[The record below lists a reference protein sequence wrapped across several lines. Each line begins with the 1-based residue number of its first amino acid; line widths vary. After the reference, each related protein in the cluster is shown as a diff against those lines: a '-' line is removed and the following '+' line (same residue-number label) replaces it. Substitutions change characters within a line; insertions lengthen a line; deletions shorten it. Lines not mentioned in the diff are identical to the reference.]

1 MTSCDAIVIGGG
13 HNGLVCA
20 ALLARKGRRVI
31 LCEAAE
37 EVGGAARTVEFA
49 PGFRVSHVA
58 HVLNQLHPEVVRTL
72 DLTRH
77 GLALAATNIPT
88 TALSADGRH
97 LTLHGAF
104 GERLAGDLPAGE
116 AEAWAALRARLL
128 RFAGAL
134 QPFLTRVPPRLRGG
148 GRGDALAL
156 GRLGWAIRRLGREEM
171 REFLRMI
178 LMDVADALEE
188 ELSDPRLMGAVAF
201 DAVLGTHLGPRSP
214 TSLLALLHRLAGH
227 ADGVPA
233 ALALPKGGMGAV
245 AAAIA
250 AAARAAGAEIRTN
263 APVAR
268 ILVEADRAVGVAL
281 AEGAEIRAP
290 VVVSGAN
297 PRTTFLGLLGPRALD
312 AGFVRRIGHVRMRG
326 NAAKLHLALDG
337 LPDFPGLSPEQL
349 AGRLVI
355 APGIDAVEAA
365 FNPAKYGE
373 ASPEPVLEAV
383 IPSLTDPSL
392 APAGKH
398 VMSVVAQ
405 YAPADLHGGWKAGG
419 PAFRDRILK
428 GLERPL
434 PGLSAR
440 VLAAELLTPAD
451 LEARYRMPGGHWH
464 HGELAVDQLMM
475 LRPVHGAGQ
484 YATPVPG
491 LYLCGA
497 GSHPGGGV
505 MGAAGLNA
513 ACRILAGGRDG

>member
-20 ALLARKGRRVI
+20 ALLARKGRKVV
-31 LCEAAE
+31 LLEAAGE
-37 EVGGAARTVEFA
+37 IGGAARTVEFA

-58 HVLNQLHPEVVRTL
+58 HVLNQLHPEVIRAL
-72 DLTRH
+72 DLKRH
-77 GLALAATNIPT
+77 GLALAASNIPT

-104 GERLAGDLPAGE
+104 GERLAGELPAGE
-116 AEAWAALRARLL
+116 AEAWALLRARLL

-134 QPFLTRVPPRLRGG
+134 RPFLTRVPPRLRGG

-156 GRLGWAIRRLGREEM
+156 GKLGWAIRRLGREEM

-178 LMDVADALEE
+178 LMDVADVLEE
-188 ELSDPRLMGAVAF
+188 ELSDSRLMGAVAF

-214 TSLLALLHRLAGH
+214 TSLLALLHRLAGQ

-233 ALALPKGGMGAV
+233 ALALPKGGMGTV

-250 AAARAAGAEIRTN
+250 AAARAAGVEIRTN

-297 PRTTFLGLLGPRALD
+297 PRTTFLDLLGPRALD

-337 LPDFPGLSPEQL
+337 LPEGMDRTLL
-349 AGRLVI
+349 AGRLVV
-355 APGIDAVEAA
+355 APDIDAVEAA

-405 YAPADLHGGWKAGG
+405 YAPAGLRGGWEAGG
-419 PAFRDRILK
+419 PAFRDSILK
-428 GLERPL
+428 ELERHL

-440 VLAAELLTPAD
+440 VQAAELLTPAD

-464 HGELAVDQLMM
+464 HGELAVDQMMM

-484 YATPVPG
+484 YATPLPG

-513 ACRILAGGRDG
+513 ARRILAEAR

>member
-20 ALLARKGRRVI
+20 ALLARKGRKVV
-31 LCEAAE
+31 LLEAAE
-37 EVGGAARTVEFA
+37 EIGGAARTVEFA
-49 PGFRVSHVA
+49 PGFHVSHVA
-58 HVLNQLHPEVVRTL
+58 HVLNQLHPEVIRAL
-72 DLTRH
+72 DLKRH
-77 GLALAATNIPT
+77 GLTLAATNIPT
-88 TALSADGRH
+88 TALSVEGRP

-104 GERLAGDLPAGE
+104 GERLAGELPAGE

-134 QPFLTRVPPRLRGG
+134 RPFLTQVPPRLRGG

-156 GRLGWAIRRLGREEM
+156 GKLGWAIRRLGREEM

-178 LMDVADALEE
+178 LMDVADVLEE

-214 TSLLALLHRLAGH
+214 TSLLALLHRLAGQ

-233 ALALPKGGMGAV
+233 ALALPKGGMGTV

-250 AAARAAGAEIRTN
+250 AAARATGVEIRTG
-263 APVAR
+263 APVAK

-297 PRTTFLGLLGPRALD
+297 PRTTFLDLLGPRVLD

-337 LPDFPGLSPEQL
+337 LPEGLAPALL
-349 AGRLVI
+349 AGRLVV

-405 YAPADLHGGWKAGG
+405 YAPAELRGGWEAGG
-419 PAFRDRILK
+419 PAFRDSILK
-428 GLERPL
+428 GLERHL

-513 ACRILAGGRDG
+513 ARKILAEAR

>member
-1 MTSCDAIVIGGG
+1 MTSCDAIIIGGG

-20 ALLARKGRRVI
+20 ALLARKGRKVV
-31 LCEAAE
+31 LLEAAE
-37 EVGGAARTVEFA
+37 EIGGAARTVEFA

-58 HVLNQLHPEVVRTL
+58 HVLNQLHPEVIRAL
-72 DLTRH
+72 DLPRH
-77 GLALAATNIPT
+77 GLAFAATNIPT
-88 TALSADGRH
+88 TALSADGRP

-134 QPFLTRVPPRLRGG
+134 RPFLTQVPPRLRGG

-156 GRLGWAIRRLGREEM
+156 GKLGWAIRRLGREEM

-178 LMDVADALEE
+178 LMDLADVLEE

-214 TSLLALLHRLAGH
+214 TSLLALLHRLAGQ

-233 ALALPKGGMGAV
+233 ALALPKGGMGTVAV
-245 AAAIA
+245 AIA
-250 AAARAAGAEIRTN
+250 AAARAAGVEIRTN
-263 APVAR
+263 APVAK
-268 ILVEADRAVGVAL
+268 ILVEADRAVGVVL
-281 AEGAEIRAP
+281 AEGTEIRAP
-290 VVVSGAN
+290 LVVSGAN
-297 PRTTFLGLLGPRALD
+297 PRTTFLDLLGPRALD
-312 AGFVRRIGHVRMRG
+312 TGFVRRIRHIRMRG

-337 LPDFPGLSPEQL
+337 LPALPGLDPALL
-349 AGRLVI
+349 AGRLVV

-373 ASPEPVLEAV
+373 ASPEPVLEAL

-398 VMSVVAQ
+398 VMSIIAQ
-405 YAPADLHGGWKAGG
+405 YAPADLRGGWEAGG
-419 PAFRDRILK
+419 PAFRDRILAV
-428 GLERPL
+428 LERHL

-464 HGELAVDQLMM
+464 HGELAVDQMMM

-491 LYLCGA
+491 LFLCGA

-513 ACRILAGGRDG
+513 ARRILAEAR

>member
-20 ALLARKGRRVI
+20 ALLARKGRKVV
-31 LCEAAE
+31 LLEAAD

-58 HVLNQLHPEVVRTL
+58 HVLNQLHPEVIRAL
-72 DLTRH
+72 DLPRH
-77 GLALAATNIPT
+77 GLALAASNIPT
-88 TALSADGRH
+88 TALSAEGRP
-97 LTLHGAF
+97 LTLRGAF

-134 QPFLTRVPPRLRGG
+134 QPFLTQVPPRLRNG
-148 GRGDALAL
+148 GRGDTLAL

-178 LMDVADALEE
+178 LMDVADVLEE

-214 TSLLALLHRLAGH
+214 TSLLVLLHRLAGQ

-233 ALALPKGGMGAV
+233 ALALPKGGMGTV

-250 AAARAAGAEIRTN
+250 AAARAARVEIRTG
-263 APVAR
+263 APVAK
-268 ILVEADRAVGVAL
+268 ILVEGDRAVGVAL

-290 VVVSGAN
+290 IIVSGAN
-297 PRTTFLGLLGPRALD
+297 PRTTFLDLLGPRALD

-337 LPDFPGLSPEQL
+337 LPEGLDRALL

-355 APGIDAVEAA
+355 APGMDAVEAA

-405 YAPADLHGGWKAGG
+405 YAPAGLRGGWEAGG
-419 PAFRDRILK
+419 PAFRDRILAV
-428 GLERPL
+428 LERHL

-513 ACRILAGGRDG
+513 ARRILVEAS

>member
-1 MTSCDAIVIGGG
+1 M
-13 HNGLVCA
+13 
-20 ALLARKGRRVI
+20 
-31 LCEAAE
+31 
-37 EVGGAARTVEFA
+37 
-49 PGFRVSHVA
+49 
-58 HVLNQLHPEVVRTL
+58 
-72 DLTRH
+72 
-77 GLALAATNIPT
+77 
-88 TALSADGRH
+88 
-97 LTLHGAF
+97 
-104 GERLAGDLPAGE
+104 
-116 AEAWAALRARLL
+116 
-128 RFAGAL
+128 
-134 QPFLTRVPPRLRGG
+134 
-148 GRGDALAL
+148 
-156 GRLGWAIRRLGREEM
+156 
-171 REFLRMI
+171 
-178 LMDVADALEE
+178 
-188 ELSDPRLMGAVAF
+188 
-201 DAVLGTHLGPRSP
+201 LGTHLGPRSP
-214 TSLLALLHRLAGH
+214 TSLLALLHRLAGQ

-233 ALALPKGGMGAV
+233 ALALPKGGMGTV

-250 AAARAAGAEIRTN
+250 AAARAAGVEIRTGT
-263 APVAR
+263 PVAK
-268 ILVEADRAVGVAL
+268 ILVEADRASGVAL

-290 VVVSGAN
+290 IVVSGAN
-297 PRTTFLGLLGPRALD
+297 PSTTFLDLLGPRALD
-312 AGFVRRIGHVRMRG
+312 AGFVRRIGHIRMRG

-337 LPDFPGLSPEQL
+337 LPAGPDLALL

-392 APAGKH
+392 APVGKH
-398 VMSVVAQ
+398 VMSIVAQ
-405 YAPADLHGGWKAGG
+405 YAPAGLRGGWETGG
-419 PAFRDRILK
+419 PTFRDRILAM
-428 GLERPL
+428 LERHL

-440 VLAAELLTPAD
+440 VLTAELLTPSD

-513 ACRILAGGRDG
+513 ARRILAGGHDG

>member
-20 ALLARKGRRVI
+20 ALLARKSRKVV
-31 LCEAAE
+31 LLEAAD

-58 HVLNQLHPEVVRTL
+58 HVLNQLHPEVIRAL
-72 DLTRH
+72 DLPRH

-116 AEAWAALRARLL
+116 AEAWALLRARLL

-134 QPFLTRVPPRLRGG
+134 RPFLTQVPPRLRGG
-148 GRGDALAL
+148 GRGDVLAL
-156 GRLGWAIRRLGREEM
+156 GKLGWAIRRLGREEM

-178 LMDVADALEE
+178 LMDVADVLEE
-188 ELSDPRLMGAVAF
+188 ELSDSRLMGAVAF

-214 TSLLALLHRLAGH
+214 TSLLALLHRLAGQ

-233 ALALPKGGMGAV
+233 ALALPKGGMGTV

-250 AAARAAGAEIRTN
+250 AAARAAGVEIRTN
-263 APVAR
+263 APVAK
-268 ILVEADRAVGVAL
+268 ILVEADRAVGVAV
-281 AEGAEIRAP
+281 AEGSEIRAP
-290 VVVSGAN
+290 IVVSGAN
-297 PRTTFLGLLGPRALD
+297 PRTTFLDLLGPRALD

-337 LPDFPGLSPEQL
+337 LPEGMDRTLL
-349 AGRLVI
+349 AGRLVV
-355 APGIDAVEAA
+355 APGIDAVEDA

-373 ASPEPVLEAV
+373 ESPEPVLEAV

-405 YAPADLHGGWKAGG
+405 YAPAELRGGWEAGG
-419 PAFRDRILK
+419 PAFRDSILAV
-428 GLERPL
+428 LERYL

-464 HGELAVDQLMM
+464 HGELAVDQMMM

-484 YATPVPG
+484 YATPLPG

-513 ACRILAGGRDG
+513 ARKILAEAR